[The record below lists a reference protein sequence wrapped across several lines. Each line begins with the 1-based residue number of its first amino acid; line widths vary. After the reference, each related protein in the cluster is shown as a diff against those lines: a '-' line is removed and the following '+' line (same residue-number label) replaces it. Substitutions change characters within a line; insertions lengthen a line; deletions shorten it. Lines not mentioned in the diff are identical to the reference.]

1 LLRLPRGAAVLDVG
15 CAFGH
20 GTALLARRFQVEGID
35 PSPDYIARARRRY
48 PWIPFSEG
56 KAESLP
62 YASDR
67 FDGVVLLDVLE
78 HLPPASVDQA
88 LGEVA
93 RVLRPDGVLVLSTP
107 NAGLLAAAD
116 SLNAYMALCGPD
128 APLAETFALRGEP
141 AHHRHYSAA
150 TLRAALAGHGL
161 LTDEVIYSGLGLAE
175 GINLILLLALWRPR
189 KLHRLYDALQY
200 LYYGAYIAEDILS
213 LGRFSYHM
221 TVRARRHA

>member
-20 GTALLARRFQVEGID
+20 GTARLARRFRVKGIE

-48 PWIPFSEG
+48 PGILFSEG
-56 KAESLP
+56 KAEALP
-62 YASDR
+62 YASNC

-88 LGEVA
+88 LGEAA
-93 RVLRPDGVLVLSTP
+93 RVLRPHGVLVLSTP
-107 NAGLLAAAD
+107 NAGLLSAAD

-128 APLAETFALRGEP
+128 ARLAETFALRGEP
-141 AHHRHYSAA
+141 PCHRHYSAA
-150 TLRAALAGHGL
+150 TLSAALAGHGL
-161 LTDEVIYSGLGLAE
+161 LTEEVIYSGLGLAE

-189 KLHRLYDALQY
+189 MLHPLYDALQY
-200 LYYGAYIAEDILS
+200 LYYGAYIAEDRLS
-213 LGRFSYHM
+213 LGPLSYHM
-221 TVRARRHA
+221 MVRARCHS